1 MQQAIIRMRTLILWM
16 PILGALPL
24 VRWSMVPLE
33 GGLSAVAFALSFIA
47 YVALPLFLLACLI
60 RTFSERRLTAR
71 RFVIMAL
78 AVGGLFSSYPHFVE
92 YKYMKQGYHHGH
104 SWSPATRREVDWV
117 STGLT
122 AVSLATGYLLT
133 EPLIGK
139 EPLDDEVPLVDEDPF
154 DDEDSFDDEPV
165 PLEHPMRDRWLDG

>member
-1 MQQAIIRMRTLILWM
+1 MRTLILWM

-24 VRWSMVPLE
+24 VRWSLVPLE
-33 GGLSAVAFALSFIA
+33 GGLSAVAFSLSFIA

-78 AVGGLFSSYPHFVE
+78 AVGGLFSSYLHFIE
-92 YKYMKQGYHHGH
+92 YKYMKHDYHHGH
-104 SWSPATRREVDWV
+104 FWSSATRREVDWV

-122 AVSLATGYLLT
+122 AVSLATVYLLT

-139 EPLDDEVPLVDEDPF
+139 EPIDDEEPL
-154 DDEDSFDDEPV
+154 DEDSFDDEPV